1 MIPLLLLVLSQLGR
15 EEEEE
20 EEEHSPD
27 QMATTPTI
35 KVASEVSHAS
45 WPHPLVVMTSI
56 QLTAGASRTRKRE
69 GKKTEWGGKN
79 GKPHPPIQSSQPPN
93 VATEIPIYDP

>member
-20 EEEHSPD
+20 EEQSPD

-35 KVASEVSHAS
+35 KVASEVSHTS

-56 QLTAGASRTRKRE
+56 QLTAGASGTRKRE
-69 GKKTEWGGKN
+69 GKKTE
-79 GKPHPPIQSSQPPN
+79 
-93 VATEIPIYDP
+93 